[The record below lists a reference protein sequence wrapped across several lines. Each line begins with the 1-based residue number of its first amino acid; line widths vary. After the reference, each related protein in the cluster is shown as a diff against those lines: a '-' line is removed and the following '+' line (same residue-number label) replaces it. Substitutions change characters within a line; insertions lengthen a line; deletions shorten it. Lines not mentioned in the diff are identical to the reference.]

1 MNRFTRKTGAYTR
14 GCLLWGSPSPG
25 RLLLVDATFDDL
37 VAEGE
42 AVPTEGWDF
51 SWFDGRAT
59 EERPSW
65 GYARRASVRA
75 SAARSALDVQTGGG
89 EVFAEI
95 LRGASPAPTRVAAT
109 EGWPPNVPIARD
121 ALAAF
126 GGTVTPSD
134 EDAPLPFADESFA
147 LVLSRHPVPGRENL
161 AEVHRVLEPG
171 GTYLSQQ
178 IGERSNAELYEFL
191 LGPQPVDPVPRIEKL
206 RAQTGDAGLDV
217 VELREERTRIEFY
230 DVAAVVHFL
239 RKVIWTVPGFTV
251 EEYRDRLRDIHDV
264 IRRDG
269 AFVCHSSR
277 ILLEASRPS

>member
-1 MNRFTRKTGAYTR
+1 M
-14 GCLLWGSPSPG
+14 
-25 RLLLVDATFDDL
+25 DATFDAL
-37 VAEGE
+37 VAEGA

-65 GYARRASVRA
+65 GYARQASVRA
-75 SAARSALDVQTGGG
+75 GAAPSALDVQTGGG

-95 LRGASPAPTRVAAT
+95 LRGADPTPARVAAT
-109 EGWPPNVPIARD
+109 EGWPPNVPLARN
-121 ALAAF
+121 ALARF
-126 GGTVTPSD
+126 GGTVTQSD
-134 EDAPLPFADESFA
+134 EDAPLPFDDASFA

-161 AEVHRVLEPG
+161 AEVRRVLEPG
-171 GTYLSQQ
+171 GTYFSQQ
-178 IGERSNAELYEFL
+178 IGERSNVELYEFL
-191 LGPQPVDPVPRIEKL
+191 LGPQPADPVPSIEKL
-206 RAQTGDAGLDV
+206 RAQTVDAGLEV

-251 EEYRDRLRDIHDV
+251 EKYRDRLRDIHEI

-277 ILLEASRPS
+277 ILLEARRPSR